1 MRAKAVFPAVF
12 LALLFLLAATVS
24 CGNDDDDNDSA
35 DDNAS
40 ADDDQTDDD
49 QADDDVDDDTADD
62 DADDDTADDDDVVP
76 PSLIPGPGEEGYDAE
91 LEAAVEQHERQFHIF
106 NAYGMAINADVSV
119 ALTEPENRALIE
131 EFLTESDSWDFA
143 GTTGKDPFEVVTE
156 WQFTAGLYSGVG
168 IAADAYRYGVLRDEG
183 YPQEDVDRA
192 RGFLQAALEA
202 LHIAVDITGTPGV
215 IARGFLRTD
224 IPGNGPNVVTTPLFD
239 EDGNPL
245 PPEKDNG
252 TARDDN
258 SIGGKYPNYVWI
270 DSCSRDMYVGWAS
283 AFAGAWEVIR
293 DDPTFDDATKATLQE
308 DARQLALALSVV
320 RASGFDLEIPDADGR
335 TTYHGY
341 LNEHNYDRIYLPWL
355 PIKNGMYSLMAIGI
369 VAALS
374 YVAEDAEVDAYLY
387 DELIDQRHL
396 DQIARQNQVG
406 VDLWVWSNYSSYNMA
421 FQGAWLAHR
430 YLKRQSSRD
439 LVKLALSDRLY
450 DKPLWHARQPKLT
463 QQSLF
468 DFIYAASVAD
478 ASAYTYMAGVPD
490 QDALANGL
498 FTLETF
504 PAVPFWEWE
513 VINCDEDEI
522 AAGHCLCVDGQTEL
536 DLMPLLGRG
545 DKVVSV
551 EVVPMSVRPP
561 SNYFWRSNPYEVN
574 GGSDGTRLLPAV
586 DYLYAYWLGRWTR

>member
-1 MRAKAVFPAVF
+1 MRAKVVLSAVF
-12 LALLFLLAATVS
+12 LALLLLLAATVS
-24 CGNDDDDNDSA
+24 CGDDDDDNDSA
-35 DDNAS
+35 DDDAS

-49 QADDDVDDDTADD
+49 QADDDADDDTADD
-62 DADDDTADDDDVVP
+62 DADDDTADDDVVP

-106 NAYGMAINADVSV
+106 NACGMAINADVSV
-119 ALTEPENRALIE
+119 ALTEPENRTLIE

-143 GTTGKDPFEVVTE
+143 GTTGKNPFEVVTE

-168 IAADAYRYGVLRDEG
+168 IAADAYRYGVLRDGG
-183 YPQEDVDRA
+183 YPQEDIDRA
-192 RGFLQAALEA
+192 RGFLQAALES

-406 VDLWVWSNYSSYNMA
+406 IDLWVWSNYSSYNMA

-430 YLKRQSSRD
+430 YLNRQSSRD

-450 DKPLWHARQPKLT
+450 DKPLWHARQPKLI

-478 ASAYTYMAGVPD
+478 ASAYTYMADVPD

-504 PAVPFWEWE
+504 PGVPFWEWE